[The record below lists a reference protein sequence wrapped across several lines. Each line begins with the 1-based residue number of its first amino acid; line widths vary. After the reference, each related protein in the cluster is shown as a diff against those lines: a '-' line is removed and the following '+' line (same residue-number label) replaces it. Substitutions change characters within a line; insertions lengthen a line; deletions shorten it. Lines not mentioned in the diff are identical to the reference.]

1 MKTIISTH
9 FTSAFWS
16 CHFGIFFSLA
26 LLSQA
31 TQTQV
36 HAQNRGADLIIT
48 IKKDTLLTKIT
59 DVGLTSLTFKNWEGD
74 TTTHTIA
81 KIDVQKVIFGNGD
94 VEEFAL
100 SDYTPVASNR
110 DRRYKKIP
118 TTPFQREITG
128 WSTDKLLEKKAFYK
142 QGYPAQKV
150 VGFTAFAVGG
160 GFFIVGL
167 LQTFL
172 SAITSVGPEGPKR
185 LAIGV
190 GIGGGIGM
198 PLTFLGVKS
207 KRKHKAIEMELLRRG
222 L

>member
-36 HAQNRGADLIIT
+36 QAQKRGADLIIT

-59 DVGLTSLTFKNWEGD
+59 EVGLTSLTFKNWEGD
-74 TTTHTIA
+74 TTTRRTIA
-81 KIDVQKVIFGNGD
+81 KIDIRKVIFGNGD
-94 VEEFAL
+94 VEEFGQ
-100 SDYTPVASNR
+100 SNYTQIAPKRHN
-110 DRRYKKIP
+110 KQIP
-118 TTPFQREITG
+118 ATPFQREITA

-142 QGYPAQKV
+142 QGYPAQQV
-150 VGFTAFAVGG
+150 VGITAVSVGG
-160 GFFIVGL
+160 GFLLVGL

-185 LAIGV
+185 IAIGMGV
-190 GIGGGIGM
+190 AGGIGV
-198 PLTFLGVKS
+198 PLMFLGNRN
-207 KRKHKAIEMELLRRG
+207 KRKHKAIEKELLIRG